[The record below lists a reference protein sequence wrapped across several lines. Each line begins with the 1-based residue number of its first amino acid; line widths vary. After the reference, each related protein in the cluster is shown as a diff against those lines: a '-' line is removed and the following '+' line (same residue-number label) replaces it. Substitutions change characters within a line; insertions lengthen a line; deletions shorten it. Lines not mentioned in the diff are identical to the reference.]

1 MGINRLVWDFRYA
14 PSVPLRLK
22 PRVIGRY
29 SGSDKGPIAV
39 PGKYSVEMYK
49 SHNGVISKLT
59 EPVSFEIKPLNNLSL
74 PEINKEEALAFQ
86 QKISDL
92 QRAVRGAEKILSDI
106 DTRVKYIKVAVE
118 SVPQLPLSLMPK
130 VKKAEDNINTLDIA
144 FYGESSLSS
153 REFEV
158 KNSLSD
164 RIETAIW
171 STLSNSSTASQTS
184 IRLYQEAGQE
194 FEPLLNRLKEVITI
208 VEEMEK
214 ELDKYKA
221 PYTPGRIPLPDWKME

>member
-1 MGINRLVWDFRYA
+1 
-14 PSVPLRLK
+14 
-22 PRVIGRY
+22 
-29 SGSDKGPIAV
+29 
-39 PGKYSVEMYK
+39 MYK

-59 EPVSFEIKPLNNLSL
+59 GPVSFEIKPLNNLSL
-74 PEINKEEALAFQ
+74 PELNKEEALVFQ

-130 VKKAEDNINTLDIA
+130 VKKAENDIINLETA

-171 STLSNSSTASQTS
+171 STLSHSSTASETS
-184 IRLYQEAGQE
+184 IQ
-194 FEPLLNRLKEVITI
+194 TI
-208 VEEMEK
+208 QRSR
-214 ELDKYKA
+214 
-221 PYTPGRIPLPDWKME
+221 TRI

>member
-1 MGINRLVWDFRYA
+1 IKEIRQTKEAKLKKLGEDVYYPTLDEIKAEDTEEKPFLLFLIRDDEGTEVRKLKTKVKMGINRIVWDFRYA

-106 DTRVKYIKVAVE
+106 DTRVEYIKVAVE

-130 VKKAEDNINTLDIA
+130 VKKAENNINTLEIA
-144 FYGESSLSS
+144 FYGE
-153 REFEV
+153 
-158 KNSLSD
+158 
-164 RIETAIW
+164 
-171 STLSNSSTASQTS
+171 
-184 IRLYQEAGQE
+184 
-194 FEPLLNRLKEVITI
+194 
-208 VEEMEK
+208 
-214 ELDKYKA
+214 
-221 PYTPGRIPLPDWKME
+221 